1 MPVTFGDAQTPGRLR
16 IIAQWEFDLFS
27 QKVSLPHKN
36 PLQNRNR
43 TAQWTH
49 IMKEGKVT
57 SPSCLVSCIALFL
70 LALPTPI
77 SGEVG
82 TAPAPHE
89 HSSQWEGKPQAG
101 REKGAHYFRG
111 HLTKIFKGRVWH
123 REAGFPRDC
132 FIWKKLSLTDR
143 EDHFRAT
150 FSSSSPSTGSGMAG
164 WVNVA
169 LTFCRCYF
177 KSKIIHRVKR
187 QALWVPS
194 ESVI

>member
-1 MPVTFGDAQTPGRLR
+1 
-16 IIAQWEFDLFS
+16 
-27 QKVSLPHKN
+27 
-36 PLQNRNR
+36 
-43 TAQWTH
+43 
-49 IMKEGKVT
+49 MKEGKVT

-70 LALPTPI
+70 LTLPTPI
-77 SGEVG
+77 SREAG

-101 REKGAHYFRG
+101 REKGAHYFR
-111 HLTKIFKGRVWH
+111 HDLKKIFKGRVWH

-132 FIWKKLSLTDR
+132 FIWKKLSLADR

-150 FSSSSPSTGSGMAG
+150 FSSSSPSMGSGMAG

-177 KSKIIHRVKR
+177 KSKIIHGVKR
-187 QALWVPS
+187 QALWAPS
-194 ESVI
+194 ESVIQGARLCSHTELGGREDWRACLMKSRHHSLGFSTWAKQSQGLGKKGVQNA